1 MATLTHAVSPDG
13 ISITLIK
20 TWPARYRKDE
30 ILKKLM
36 GEDAFKSLHHQDART
51 QPILAY
57 NQCGGGEIVGPNDI
71 EILVDS
77 GDTKVDFQ
85 ETEERIKRAEKG
97 LEPTLKY
104 IGKSVYTDAATAEE
118 PKPKRQASASRDDD
132 EAKKHK
138 ATDRQQFGPPSSNAG
153 PDPFQDYFWKT
164 IDSRQQQDIDWLYRY
179 DQKETELK
187 SLREQKDQ
195 ELKRKDLDLKELHE
209 QKDLELKQ
217 KDLEIKALLA
227 KVHTLGELS
236 TSNALLAEQNAS
248 LKAKQARTKNKLNT
262 ARDELTHKCIELQA
276 ARKKESELS
285 DALKK
290 SKDFQTE
297 ADDLALREATLLIK
311 TENLEERIQEL
322 EAELA
327 KHST

>member
-1 MATLTHAVSPDG
+1 
-13 ISITLIK
+13 
-20 TWPARYRKDE
+20 
-30 ILKKLM
+30 M
-36 GEDAFKSLHHQDART
+36 GEDAFKAQYHQTTRH

-57 NQCGGGEIVGPNDI
+57 TQCGGAEIVGPNGI
-71 EILVDS
+71 ELLVKS
-77 GDTKVDFQ
+77 GDTREDFEQ
-85 ETEERIKRAEKG
+85 TEDLIKRAEKG
-97 LEPTLKY
+97 LEPTWKY
-104 IGKSVYTDAATAEE
+104 IGKSVYTDPAAAPPPTDA
-118 PKPKRQASASRDDD
+118 PKSKRAASPSSDTD

-138 ATDRQQFGPPSSNAG
+138 VPDRQQSN
-153 PDPFQDYFWKT
+153 PTSNSRSDPFQDFFWKT
-164 IDSRQQQDIDWLYRY
+164 IAARQPQDIDWLHRY
-179 DQKETELK
+179 DQKDHE
-187 SLREQKDQ
+187 
-195 ELKRKDLDLKELHE
+195 LKELRE
-209 QKDLELKQ
+209 Q